1 MAAWATTCPEVLNGS
16 THGQVTPQLCTVRH
30 EKPGIGLRCVDTY
43 TLYTQVGACGLTHMG
58 MRMVVSD
65 APHH

>member
-1 MAAWATTCPEVLNGS
+1 MGNNLPRGTQRGYPWPG
-16 THGQVTPQLCTVRH
+16 HPQLCTVTH